1 MFVAEIALFC
11 SLLSMQFSQISVQP
25 MNFRGCHN
33 FVDWERA
40 VDSHGRIYYIDHLH
54 RTTTWKRPRKDSKS
68 ILFYVSLSFDHCLVL
83 LRAISTILA
92 LKRLNNRQK

>member
-1 MFVAEIALFC
+1 MSATISNMKF
-11 SLLSMQFSQISVQP
+11 LLNSQVFHLELCQCVYYGLIYIVI
-25 MNFRGCHN
+25 

-68 ILFYVSLSFDHCLVL
+68 VFVVCIVHCQLKVRFHLLVL
-83 LRAISTILA
+83 
-92 LKRLNNRQK
+92 